1 MGELSAKLRQAKQHD
16 DKDDGPELNAHEQA
30 TLAKMQREAKA
41 AGATLATGG
50 KGGLPP
56 SMCLGAFRRH
66 EWKCAACG
74 GKKDLTIHHVAHLE
88 NPSPK
93 MVRFGK
99 KLDQRND
106 PKAVECVCQKCHD
119 RIHQR
124 DRDNVEEN

>member
-50 KGGLPP
+50 RGNLPP
-56 SMCLGAFRRH
+56 SMVLGCLRRDNFAC
-66 EWKCAACG
+66 KLCG
-74 GKKDLTIHHVAHLE
+74 GKKDLTVHHKAHLE

-93 MVRFGK
+93 MVRFAK
-99 KLDQRND
+99 KVDQRND
-106 PKAVECVCQKCHD
+106 PKAIVTVCTDCHTLIHNGD
-119 RIHQR
+119 RA
-124 DRDNVEEN
+124 NSEEN